1 MPPPPASSCRT
12 GSTSTKAGE
21 ETAGPGSRLGPVR
34 RLPLT
39 DSRPVILPIYAYGQP
54 VLRERAAE
62 IETDSPELQT
72 LIDDMIET
80 MHAAH
85 GVGLAAPQI
94 GRGLRLFVADLSPYA
109 EELAEEADGVVP
121 DWAEGPVV
129 FINPVLELDEACDEV
144 DMEEGCLSIPDLRE
158 TVWRPD
164 ALVVRYLDRHFHEH
178 TLPAVGQL
186 ARVIQHEA
194 DHLDGVLYLDHL
206 SPLRRRLLQRRLR
219 AIARGDAEA
228 DYPLAFAER

>member
-1 MPPPPASSCRT
+1 M
-12 GSTSTKAGE
+12 
-21 ETAGPGSRLGPVR
+21 
-34 RLPLT
+34 
-39 DSRPVILPIYAYGQP
+39 ILPIYAYGQP

-62 IETDSPELQT
+62 IEADSPELQS

-109 EELAEEADGVVP
+109 EELAEDNGGEVP
-121 DWAEGPVV
+121 TWAEGPLV
-129 FINPVLELDEACDEV
+129 FINPELALDEASDEV

-164 ALVVRYLDRHFHEH
+164 GVVVRYLDRQFREQE
-178 TLPAVGQL
+178 LPAVGQL

-206 SPLRRRLLQRRLR
+206 SPLRQRLLRRRLR
-219 AIARGDAEA
+219 AIARGEAEA
-228 DYPLAFAER
+228 EYELAFAAP